1 MARDPT
7 TTAPVSTQARTC
19 RETATCGGSYHDA
32 RSFQQPP
39 TSATRAE
46 SAHINHS
53 GAGTTDHADRLSL
66 VPDRRECA
74 HRRGEDRLRGASG
87 SIELTGSRSH
97 VIRPWRRRTAPGLGW
112 PPSLT
117 AQEPAPAEVGG

>member
-1 MARDPT
+1 VQAHRLKEYGDGKGAQEVPRGFTEGAVRLLRETGKPVAQVARST
-7 TTAPVSTQARTC
+7 TQARTC

-53 GAGTTDHADRLSL
+53 GA
-66 VPDRRECA
+66 
-74 HRRGEDRLRGASG
+74 
-87 SIELTGSRSH
+87 
-97 VIRPWRRRTAPGLGW
+97 APPTMPIG
-112 PPSLT
+112 
-117 AQEPAPAEVGG
+117 